1 MPNFNF
7 LFAERKI
14 PFRTKFDRR
23 VCHRFDAVIKNIM
36 PHCNSVLHA
45 PPHYYMLLVITPW
58 NLINPPGS
66 RLILAS
72 FTCTWNRIEPR
83 KAKGRRN
90 EATRIARNFRRK
102 GGSTRVSLSLSF
114 SLVKSYEHLLR
125 LWLISCERA
134 SNRTALQLVRRVD
147 LPLHPPTSLFSAF
160 LLYSSF
166 SRNHHNPSQSFL
178 DAYLAR
184 EIKARPVSYYVYN
197 STRSFDSSTFLRCQH
212 CCLLDAFLSDFS
224 VRLFEYRLEF
234 IFLRN

>member
-1 MPNFNF
+1 
-7 LFAERKI
+7 
-14 PFRTKFDRR
+14 
-23 VCHRFDAVIKNIM
+23 M

-102 GGSTRVSLSLSF
+102 GGSTRVSLSLSLSVCLSACLSLSVCLSL

-197 STRSFDSSTFLRCQH
+197 STHSFDSSIFLRCQH
-212 CCLLDAFLSDFS
+212 CCLLDTFLSDFT
-224 VRLFEYRLEF
+224 VRLFEYRIEF